1 MSRVKYILPFLILPF
16 LYFLSSFQNQSS
28 IKELSEKIIRMTE
41 SYVNDFPEEKV
52 FVHLDKNI
60 YAAGD
65 MIWFSAYVT
74 AGSPDLPSPLSKTVY
89 VDLLDNE
96 GNLLQQRTVK
106 IEDGQGSGD
115 FKLDN
120 FTKEG
125 IYHIKAYSHWSKGF
139 GAESVFNTNIEIFEP
154 YNLRFQPTVVFE
166 KKETGNDIQYQAKIN
181 AVDRNLA
188 PLKGEKLTY
197 AIVGAGKTIKEGS
210 VLLDANGASS
220 IEITLPLSAL
230 ENVTQLVLTW
240 NENDEYGIARK
251 FILPFT
257 SGSIDIQFL
266 PEGGDLISGFNN
278 KVAVRAVYPDGSPV
292 QLSGTID
299 LGEQEVNFSTN
310 VWGLG
315 AFSFTPKEGQNYVSK
330 ITANESVFERKLPA
344 VKVQGINLAVDNSK
358 EGLLNVLV
366 QANDFKSISPTAEA
380 LVVVHARGRIGH
392 MQVINLSNGVTG
404 ARINKA
410 NLAPGINQVTIFEPS
425 GTALAERLVY
435 IPTPERKINLDASKV
450 ELKPRGK
457 NSWQLIL
464 EGEGFEK
471 GSYSVSITDADEFSN
486 NFSSNIISYLKME
499 SELRGNIHSAKHFF
513 GDQKDM
519 EGLDLIMLTHGWRRF
534 DWEAVFAGKFEN
546 PNFIE
551 QGINITGTIKPKS
564 NNKKGVTGGMINVF
578 SKGKEEDFLAIQY
591 NETGKFI
598 IDDMIFSD
606 TTLLTISINDKKM
619 KEFVELDLDAPIAK
633 YEKWTGF
640 KPLAKGFE
648 VNPVLRDYLV
658 NAEKR
663 RQASA
668 AFDEMDLVEI
678 DEFVVQSQKYEV
690 ANEEVT
696 RVYGK
701 GDMTLVPAEIGGFE
715 GYFDI
720 WQLLQGRF
728 PGVQIKPNPM
738 GSPTITIR
746 GAGSLN
752 ALSPIFLL
760 DNVPVDAQFL
770 SAISPRDMAA
780 IDVFKD
786 GASLAMF
793 GSAGAGGVIAVY
805 TKRGNGIVDTGE
817 GIFNIRFPGYS
828 TPKEFY
834 MPKYDTETI
843 AKPDFRSTLYWNPK
857 IKLQGNS
864 ANIEF
869 FNSDIVQRYKI
880 VIQGMDQVGR
890 LSYLE
895 MEIGS

>member
-1 MSRVKYILPFLILPF
+1 MSRVKYILSFLILAF
-16 LYFLSSFQNQSS
+16 LFFLSSFQNQFG
-28 IKELSEKIIRMTE
+28 ITELSDKIISMTE

-52 FVHLDKNI
+52 FVHLDKNT

-65 MIWFSAYVT
+65 MIWFSTYVT

-106 IEDGQGSGD
+106 IEEGHGSGD

-120 FTKEG
+120 FVKEG

-139 GAESVFNTNIEIFEP
+139 GEESVFGTQIEIFEP
-154 YNLRFQPTVVFE
+154 YNLRFQPSVVFE
-166 KKETGNDIQYQAKIN
+166 KNENGNEILYQAKIN
-181 AVDRNLA
+181 AVNRNLI
-188 PLKGEKLTY
+188 PLKGENISYEFLAAEKL
-197 AIVGAGKTIKEGS
+197 IKKGS
-210 VLLDANGASS
+210 IILDENGSS
-220 IEITLPLSAL
+220 SLEISIPLSSL
-230 ENVTQLVLTW
+230 EVVTELVLTW
-240 NENDEYGIARK
+240 NENEDYGIVRK
-251 FILPFT
+251 FILPFP

-266 PEGGDLISGFNN
+266 PEGGDLISGFSN
-278 KVAVRAVYPDGSPV
+278 KVAVRAVFPDGSPV
-292 QLSGTID
+292 QLSGKIS
-299 LGEQEVNFSTN
+299 LGEEEIDFATN
-310 VWGLG
+310 EWGLG
-315 AFSFTPKEGQNYVSK
+315 AFSFIPKEGQKYVSK
-330 ITANESVFERKLPA
+330 ITVKDQSFEKKLPQ
-344 VKVQGINLAVDNSK
+344 VKVQGINLAVDNTK
-358 EGLLNVLV
+358 DLVMNILV
-366 QANDFKSISPTAEA
+366 QANDFKAISPTGEG
-380 LVVVHARGRIGH
+380 LLVVHARGRIGH

-457 NSWQLIL
+457 NSWKLTL
-464 EGEGFEK
+464 DGEGFEK

-486 NFSSNIISYLKME
+486 NISSNIISYLKME

-513 GDQKDM
+513 GESKDV
-519 EGLDLIMLTHGWRRF
+519 EGLDLVMLTHGWRRF
-534 DWEAVFAGKFEN
+534 DWQAVLSGKFTN

-551 QGINITGTIKPKS
+551 QGINITGTIKAKA
-564 NNKKGVTGGMINVF
+564 NNKKSVTGGMINVF
-578 SKGKEEDFLAIQY
+578 SKGKEDDFLAIEY

-598 IDDMIFSD
+598 IDDMVFSD

-633 YEKWTGF
+633 YDSWIGF
-640 KPLAKGFE
+640 KPLVKGFQ
-648 VNPVLRDYLV
+648 VNPSLRDYLE

-663 RQASA
+663 RQAAA

-678 DEFVVQSQKYEV
+678 DEFVVQSQKYLPET
-690 ANEEVT
+690 EEVT

-701 GDMTLVPAEIGGFE
+701 GDMTLVPSEIGGFE
-715 GYFDI
+715 GYYDI

-817 GIFNIRFPGYS
+817 GVFNIRFPGYS

-843 AKPDFRSTLYWNPK
+843 SKPDFRTTLYWNPK
-857 IKLQGNS
+857 LKWVGNTS
-864 ANIEF
+864 EIEF
-869 FNSDIVQRYKI
+869 FNSDIVQRYKV
-880 VIQGMDQVGR
+880 VIQGMDQFGR

-895 MEIGS
+895 TEIGS

>member
-1 MSRVKYILPFLILPF
+1 MSSVKYPLFLLVFPFFYFFPPF
-16 LYFLSSFQNQSS
+16 QKQSN
-28 IKELSEKIIRMTE
+28 ITELSEKILKMTE

-52 FVHLDKNI
+52 FVHLDKST

-65 MIWFSAYVT
+65 MIWFSVYVT

-89 VDLLDNE
+89 VDLLDNR

-106 IEDGQGSGD
+106 IDEGQGNGD

-125 IYHIKAYSHWSKGF
+125 IYQIKAYSYWSKGF
-139 GAESVFNTNIEIFEP
+139 GAESVFETKIEVFEP
-154 YNLRFQPTVVFE
+154 YNLKFQPSVVFE
-166 KKETGNDIQYQAKIN
+166 KTENGNEIQYQAKIT
-181 AVDRNLA
+181 AVDRSLA
-188 PLKGEKLTY
+188 PLKNENLEYEFASGGNLIKKGTVKLD
-197 AIVGAGKTIKEGS
+197 E
-210 VLLDANGASS
+210 NGANTLGL
-220 IEITLPLSAL
+220 TLPVSDSDKVSELI
-230 ENVTQLVLTW
+230 LTW
-240 NENDEYGIARK
+240 NENEEYGIARK
-251 FILPFT
+251 FILPFP

-292 QLSGTID
+292 QLSGKIN
-299 LGEQEVNFSTN
+299 LGEEEIDFATN
-310 VWGLG
+310 EWGVG
-315 AFSFTPKEGQNYVSK
+315 AFSFPPKEGQSYLAK
-330 ITANESVFERKLPA
+330 ISVKDQSFEKKLPQ
-344 VKVQGINLAVDNSK
+344 VKLQGINLAVDNSK
-358 EGLLNVLV
+358 ETLLNVLV
-366 QANDFKSISPTAEA
+366 QANDFKAISPTGEG
-380 LVVVHARGRIGH
+380 LLVVHARGRIGH

-404 ARINKA
+404 ARISKA
-410 NLAPGINQVTIFEPS
+410 NLVPGINQVTVFEPS
-425 GTALAERLVY
+425 GNALAERLVF
-435 IPTPERKINLDASKV
+435 IPTPERKISIDASKV
-450 ELKPRGK
+450 VLEPRGK
-457 NSWQLIL
+457 NSWKLSL
-464 EGEGFEK
+464 DGEGFEK
-471 GSYSVSITDADEFSN
+471 GAYSVSVTDAEGFSD

-499 SELRGNIHSAKHFF
+499 SELRGNIHAAKHFF
-513 GDQKDM
+513 GETKDE

-534 DWEAVFAGKFEN
+534 DWEKVMEGKFEN

-551 QGINITGTIKPKS
+551 QGINITGTIKPKA
-564 NNKKGVTGGMINVF
+564 NTKKSVTGGMINVF
-578 SKGKEEDFLAIQY
+578 SKGKEDDFIAVEY

-598 IDDMIFSD
+598 IDDLIFSD

-619 KEFVELDLDAPIAK
+619 KEFVELDLDDPIAK
-633 YEKWTGF
+633 YDSWEGF
-640 KPLAKGFE
+640 KPIVKGFE
-648 VNPVLRDYLV
+648 LNPFLREYLA

-668 AFDEMDLVEI
+668 AFDEMDLVDIE
-678 DEFVVQSQKYEV
+678 EFVIQSQKYEV
-690 ANEEVT
+690 ANDEVT

-701 GDMTLVPAEIGGFE
+701 GDMTLVPSEIGGFE

-728 PGVQIKPNPM
+728 PGVQVKPNPL

-805 TKRGNGIVDTGE
+805 TKRGNGIIDTGE

-834 MPKYDTETI
+834 MPKYDSETS
-843 AKPDFRSTLYWNPK
+843 AKPDYRSTLYWNPK
-857 IKLQGNS
+857 LKMNGNT
-864 ANIEF
+864 ADIEF
-869 FNSDIVQRYKI
+869 FNNDIVQKFK
-880 VIQGMDQVGR
+880 VVVQGIDQFGR

>member
-1 MSRVKYILPFLILPF
+1 MSRVKYILPFLIIPF

-28 IKELSEKIIRMTE
+28 ITELTEKILSMSE

-52 FVHLDKNI
+52 FVHLDKKI

-106 IEDGQGSGD
+106 IEEGHGNGD

-125 IYHIKAYSHWSKGF
+125 IYHIKAYSYWSKGF
-139 GAESVFNTNIEIFEP
+139 GAESVFETKIEIFEP

-166 KKETGNDIQYQAKIN
+166 KKENGNDIYYRAKIN
-181 AVDRNLA
+181 AVDRNLQ

-197 AIVGAGKTIKEGS
+197 GFVSAGKQIKEGS
-210 VLLDANGASS
+210 IILDDNGANS
-220 IEITLPLSAL
+220 IEINLPLSAL
-230 ENVTQLVLTW
+230 DQVTQLVLTW
-240 NENDEYGIARK
+240 NENEEYGIDRK
-251 FILPFT
+251 FILPFP
-257 SGSIDIQFL
+257 SGSVDIQFL

-292 QLSGTID
+292 QLTGKINT
-299 LGEQEVNFSTN
+299 GEEEINFSTN
-310 VWGLG
+310 EWGLG
-315 AFSFTPKEGQNYVSK
+315 EFSFTPKEGQNYVGK
-330 ITANESVFERKLPA
+330 ISANEAVFEIKLPA

-358 EGLLNVLV
+358 EALLNILV
-366 QANDFKSISPTAEA
+366 QANDFKSISPTGEG
-380 LVVVHARGRIGH
+380 LLVVHARGRIGH

-410 NLAPGINQVTIFEPS
+410 NLAPGINQVTIFEPN
-425 GTALAERLVY
+425 GNALAERLVY
-435 IPTPERKINLDASKV
+435 IPTPERKIKLDASQV
-450 ELKPRGK
+450 ETKPRGK
-457 NSWQLIL
+457 NSWKLTL
-464 EGEGFEK
+464 DGEGFEK
-471 GSYSVSITDADEFSN
+471 GFYSVSITDADEFSN

-499 SELRGNIHSAKHFF
+499 SELRGHIHSANLLF
-513 GDQKDM
+513 GEIQD
-519 EGLDLIMLTHGWRRF
+519 EEALDLIMLTHGWRRF
-534 DWEAVFAGKFEN
+534 TWQSVLTGKFEN

-551 QGINITGTIKPKS
+551 QGINITGTIKPKA
-564 NNKKGVTGGMINVF
+564 NTKKGVTGGMINVF
-578 SKGKEEDFLAIQY
+578 SKGKEDDFLAIQY

-633 YEKWTGF
+633 YEKWIGF

-678 DEFVVQSQKYEV
+678 DEFVVQSQKYV
-690 ANEEVT
+690 PATEEVT

-701 GDMTLVPAEIGGFE
+701 GDMTLVPSEIGGFE

-728 PGVQIKPNPM
+728 PGVNIKPNPM
-738 GSPTITIR
+738 GSPSITIR

-793 GSAGAGGVIAVY
+793 GSAGAGGVIAIY
-805 TKRGNGIVDTGE
+805 TKRGNGIVDTGD

-828 TPKEFY
+828 TAKEFY
-834 MPKYDTETI
+834 LPKYDTETI

-857 IKLQGNS
+857 LKLVGNT

-869 FNSDIVQRYKI
+869 FNSDLVQRYTV
-880 VIQGMDQVGR
+880 VIQGMDQFGR

>member
-1 MSRVKYILPFLILPF
+1 MSRVKYILSFLILAF
-16 LYFLSSFQNQSS
+16 LFFLSSFQNQFG
-28 IKELSEKIIRMTE
+28 ITELSDKIISMTE

-52 FVHLDKNI
+52 FVHLDKNT

-65 MIWFSAYVT
+65 MIWFSTYVT

-106 IEDGQGSGD
+106 IEEGHGSGD

-120 FTKEG
+120 FVKEG

-139 GAESVFNTNIEIFEP
+139 GEESVFGTQIEIFEP
-154 YNLRFQPTVVFE
+154 YNLRFQPSVVFE
-166 KKETGNDIQYQAKIN
+166 KNENGNEILYQAKIN
-181 AVDRNLA
+181 AVNRNLI
-188 PLKGEKLTY
+188 PLKGENISYEFLAAEKL
-197 AIVGAGKTIKEGS
+197 IKKGS
-210 VLLDANGASS
+210 IILDENGSS
-220 IEITLPLSAL
+220 SLEISIPLSSL
-230 ENVTQLVLTW
+230 EVVTELVLTW
-240 NENDEYGIARK
+240 NENEDYGIVRK
-251 FILPFT
+251 FILPFP

-266 PEGGDLISGFNN
+266 PEGGDLISGFSN
-278 KVAVRAVYPDGSPV
+278 KVAVRAVFPDGSPV
-292 QLSGTID
+292 QLSGKIS
-299 LGEQEVNFSTN
+299 LGEEEIDFATN
-310 VWGLG
+310 EWGLG
-315 AFSFTPKEGQNYVSK
+315 AFSFIPKEGQKYVSK
-330 ITANESVFERKLPA
+330 ITVKDQSFEKKLPQ
-344 VKVQGINLAVDNSK
+344 VKVQGINLAVDNTK
-358 EGLLNVLV
+358 DLVMNILV
-366 QANDFKSISPTAEA
+366 QANDFKAISPTGEG
-380 LVVVHARGRIGH
+380 LLVVHARGRIGH

-457 NSWQLIL
+457 NSWKLTL
-464 EGEGFEK
+464 DGEGFEK

-486 NFSSNIISYLKME
+486 NISSNIISYLKME

-513 GDQKDM
+513 GESKDV
-519 EGLDLIMLTHGWRRF
+519 EGLDLVMLTHGWRRF
-534 DWEAVFAGKFEN
+534 DWQAVLSGKFTN

-551 QGINITGTIKPKS
+551 QGINITGTIKPKA
-564 NNKKGVTGGMINVF
+564 NNKKSVTGGMINVF
-578 SKGKEEDFLAIQY
+578 SKGKEDDFLAIEY

-598 IDDMIFSD
+598 IDDMVFSD

-619 KEFVELDLDAPIAK
+619 KEFVELELDAPTAK
-633 YEKWTGF
+633 YDSWIGF
-640 KPLAKGFE
+640 RPLVKGFQ
-648 VNPVLRDYLV
+648 VNPSLRDYLE

-663 RQASA
+663 RQAAA

-678 DEFVVQSQKYEV
+678 DEFVVQSQKYLPET
-690 ANEEVT
+690 EEVT

-701 GDMTLVPAEIGGFE
+701 GDMTLVPSEIGGFE
-715 GYFDI
+715 GYYDI

-817 GIFNIRFPGYS
+817 GVFNIRFPGYS

-843 AKPDFRSTLYWNPK
+843 SKPDFRTTLYWNPK
-857 IKLQGNS
+857 LKWVGNTS
-864 ANIEF
+864 EIEF
-869 FNSDIVQRYKI
+869 FNSDIVQRYKV
-880 VIQGMDQVGR
+880 VIQGIDQFGR

-895 MEIGS
+895 TEIGS